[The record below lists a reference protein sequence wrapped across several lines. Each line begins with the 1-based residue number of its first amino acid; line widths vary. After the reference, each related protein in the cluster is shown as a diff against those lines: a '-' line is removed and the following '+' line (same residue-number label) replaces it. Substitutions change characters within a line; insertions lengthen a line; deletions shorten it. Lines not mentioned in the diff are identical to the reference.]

1 MPPDMRVQTPL
12 LKGVFSAAMALIAA
26 AVLIPE
32 VRAQAL
38 LVERLPGG
46 THLGLVNQPLADAT
60 TLVWPEVSDDREAVI
75 GRLTVGR
82 LTIAADVEAAFG
94 AAETEG
100 SPTPAPPV
108 IVAVGGASADELSS
122 LLERV
127 LGDRPAA
134 PVVVPSPP
142 VLVEGGLDRRL
153 GAPGSEA
160 LLRFEILLPPPGD
173 SRRSSVEVLWDLVPQ
188 LLSDTIP
195 ILQSRVE
202 DDRGMLDGR
211 VDAEIAEIT
220 VSDLRLQLARIAS
233 DPNLQ
238 ADDVA
243 EARRRLQVRRYAAL
257 EEHPDAAVKVLE
269 RWLSGGEEAVREL
282 VFGIQAVTIQ
292 SVREAAAEWLPTH
305 PGHAQLILPP
315 RVFNPRFAVGP
326 QIHQLENDLAAAI
339 LERASAPLSVVVL
352 RPVMVPD
359 LDGEVTATVLA
370 RLARELRSAESRP
383 GFVRVRTDPPL
394 IEVAGPADGFGEL
407 LEQLTSAYV
416 AVASDRSPVTTS
428 GDDARRR
435 ALDLMAGLLGVTE
448 AEEIRL
454 RRPSFVR
461 ATWPSAWSRPMPRR
475 RPRPWANSGRL
486 IRATVVRRMSRACPR
501 SRAPGSPPPGTSRSW
516 WWPSKRSSAGTRPHS
531 MVLRELLET
540 RAGALWPDSR
550 VEVLRPYVPGR
561 SLLLVEVA
569 ANETVDEVERAVVE
583 KWSSLTSGA
592 GEAELAPVKRRVAAA
607 ASAEMSGVAGHARLC
622 AATAAG
628 ASRWHQPAE
637 FELEILTV
645 DAEMINLI
653 LKSFSDFSTLETTGA
668 GALPITEL
676 QRR

>member
-1 MPPDMRVQTPL
+1 MPPDMRVQTIL
-12 LKGVFSAAMALIAA
+12 LKGVLGVASGLLAA
-26 AVLIPE
+26 AILIGE

-46 THLGLVNQPLADAT
+46 TQLVLVNQPLADAT
-60 TLVWPEVSDDREAVI
+60 TLVWPEVSDDQQAVI

-82 LTIAADVEAAFG
+82 LTIAADVEAVLG
-94 AAETEG
+94 AAEVEG
-100 SPTPAPPV
+100 SPTPVPPV

-134 PVVVPSPP
+134 SVVMPKPSI
-142 VLVEGGLDRRL
+142 LVEGGLDRRL

-173 SRRSSVEVLWDLVPQ
+173 ARRSSVEVLWELVPK
-188 LLSDTIP
+188 LLSETIP
-195 ILQSRVE
+195 ILQSRMENDFGV
-202 DDRGMLDGR
+202 LDGR
-211 VDAEIAEIT
+211 IDAEIAEIT

-243 EARRRLQVRRYAAL
+243 AARRRLQVRRYAAL
-257 EEHPDAAVKVLE
+257 EEHPEAAEIVLK

-282 VFGIQAVTIQ
+282 VFGTQAVTIQ
-292 SVREAAAEWLPTH
+292 SVRVAAAEWLPTH

-326 QIHQLENDLAAAI
+326 QTHQLGNDLTAAI

-370 RLARELRSAESRP
+370 RLARELRLAASRP
-383 GFVRVRTDPPL
+383 GFVRVRTVPPL
-394 IEVAGPADGFGEL
+394 IEVAGSADGFGEL

-416 AVASDRSPVTTS
+416 AVASDRAPVTTY

-448 AEEIRL
+448 AEDLSPAVLL
-454 RRPSFVR
+454 RPGNLALGVV
-461 ATWPSAWSRPMPRR
+461 ATDAEAAAEALGKFWAVESGGGGATDVQSVPVIPRTR
-475 RPRPWANSGRL
+475 VAAAGDESVL
-486 IRATVVRRMSRACPR
+486 VVALETVFGGDEAV
-501 SRAPGSPPPGTSRSW
+501 
-516 WWPSKRSSAGTRPHS
+516 S
-531 MVLRELLET
+531 MILRELLET
-540 RAGALWPDSR
+540 RAGALWPDGR

-569 ANETVDEVERAVVE
+569 ADDTVDAVERTVVQ
-583 KWSSLTSGA
+583 KWSSLISGT
-592 GEAELAPVKRRVAAA
+592 GEEELAPIKRRVAAA
-607 ASAEMSGVAGHARLC
+607 ASAEMSGVAGHARHC

-645 DAEMINLI
+645 DAELLNLI
-653 LKSFSDFSTLETTGA
+653 LESFSDFETLETTGA
-668 GALPITEL
+668 GTLPITEL
-676 QRR
+676 QGR

>member
-1 MPPDMRVQTPL
+1 MPPDMRVQTTL
-12 LKGVFSAAMALIAA
+12 LKGVFSASFALIAA
-26 AVLIPE
+26 AFLIPE
-32 VRAQAL
+32 ARAQAL

-46 THLGLVNQPLADAT
+46 TQLVLVNQPLADAT
-60 TLVWPEVSDDREAVI
+60 TLVWPEVSDDREAVVV
-75 GRLTVGR
+75 RLTVGR

-94 AAETEG
+94 AAQTEG
-100 SPTPAPPV
+100 PPAPVPAV

-134 PVVVPSPP
+134 SVVLPSPP

-160 LLRFEILLPPPGD
+160 LLRFELLLPPPGD
-173 SRRSSVEVLWDLVPQ
+173 ARRSSVEVLWDLVPQ

-202 DDRGMLDGR
+202 DDRGVLEGR

-269 RWLSGGEEAVREL
+269 RWLSGGEGAVREL
-282 VFGIQAVTIQ
+282 VFGTQAVTIQ

-326 QIHQLENDLAAAI
+326 QIHQLGNDLTAAI
-339 LERASAPLSVVVL
+339 LERASAPVSVVVL
-352 RPVMVPD
+352 RPVVVPD
-359 LDGEVTATVLA
+359 FDGEVTATVLA

-407 LEQLTSAYV
+407 LEQLTGAYV
-416 AVASDRSPVTTS
+416 AVVSDRAPVTTY

-448 AEEIRL
+448 AEDPSPAALL
-454 RRPSFVR
+454 RAGNLALGVV
-461 ATWPSAWSRPMPRR
+461 ATDAEAAAEALGKFWAVESRDGGATDVQSVPAVPRTR
-475 RPRPWANSGRL
+475 VAAAGDESVL
-486 IRATVVRRMSRACPR
+486 VVALETEFGGNE
-501 SRAPGSPPPGTSRSW
+501 AV
-516 WWPSKRSSAGTRPHS
+516 S

-569 ANETVDEVERAVVE
+569 ADETVDGVERAVVR
-583 KWSSLTSGA
+583 KWSSLISGA

-628 ASRWHQPAE
+628 ASRWRQPAE
-637 FELEILTV
+637 FELEVLTV
-645 DAEMINLI
+645 DVEMINLI
-653 LKSFSDFSTLETTGA
+653 LKRFSDFSTLETTGA
-668 GALPITEL
+668 GVLLITEL
-676 QRR
+676 QGR

>member
-1 MPPDMRVQTPL
+1 MPPYMRVQTTL
-12 LKGVFSAAMALIAA
+12 LKGVFSAATALIAA
-26 AVLIPE
+26 AVLTGE
-32 VRAQAL
+32 ARAQAL

-46 THLGLVNQPLADAT
+46 TQLVLVNQPLADAT
-60 TLVWPEVSDDREAVI
+60 TLVWPEASDDLEAVI

-82 LTIAADVEAAFG
+82 LTIAADIAAALG
-94 AAETEG
+94 AAEIEG
-100 SPTPAPPV
+100 PPTPVPPV

-134 PVVVPSPP
+134 SVVMPSPP

-160 LLRFEILLPPPGD
+160 LLRFEIALPPPGD
-173 SRRSSVEVLWDLVPQ
+173 ARRSSVEVLWDLIPQ
-188 LLSDTIP
+188 LLSETVP

-202 DDRGMLDGR
+202 DDRGLLDGR
-211 VDAEIAEIT
+211 IDAESAEVT

-243 EARRRLQVRRYAAL
+243 KARRRLQVRRYAAL
-257 EEHPDAAVKVLE
+257 EVHPDAAVEVLE

-326 QIHQLENDLAAAI
+326 QIHQLGNDLTAAI

-394 IEVAGPADGFGEL
+394 IEVAGSADGFGEL
-407 LEQLTSAYV
+407 LEQLTGAYV
-416 AVASDRSPVTTS
+416 AVASDHAPVTTY

-448 AEEIRL
+448 TEDPSPAALLRAGNLALGVVATDAEAAAEAL
-454 RRPSFVR
+454 GKFWAVDSNDGA
-461 ATWPSAWSRPMPRR
+461 ATDVQSVPAVPRTR
-475 RPRPWANSGRL
+475 VAAAGDESVL
-486 IRATVVRRMSRACPR
+486 VVALET
-501 SRAPGSPPPGTSRSW
+501 AFGGNE
-516 WWPSKRSSAGTRPHS
+516 AVS

-550 VEVLRPYVPGR
+550 IEVLRPYVPGR
-561 SLLLVEVA
+561 ALLLVEVA
-569 ANETVDEVERAVVE
+569 VDDTVDAVERAVVQ
-583 KWSSLTSGA
+583 KWSSLISDT
-592 GEAELAPVKRRVAAA
+592 GEEELAPVKRRVAAA

-628 ASRWHQPAE
+628 ASRWRQPAE
-637 FELEILTV
+637 FELEVLTV

-653 LKSFSDFSTLETTGA
+653 LTSFSDFSTLETTGA
-668 GALPITEL
+668 GVLPITDL
-676 QRR
+676 QGR

>member
-1 MPPDMRVQTPL
+1 MPPDMRVQTIL
-12 LKGVFSAAMALIAA
+12 LKGVLGVASGLLAA
-26 AVLIPE
+26 AFLIGD

-46 THLGLVNQPLADAT
+46 TQLVLVNQPLADAT
-60 TLVWPEVSDDREAVI
+60 TLVWPEVSDDQQAAI

-82 LTIAADVEAAFG
+82 LTIAADVEAVLG
-94 AAETEG
+94 AAEIEG
-100 SPTPAPPV
+100 SPTPVPPV

-134 PVVVPSPP
+134 SVVIPEPS

-160 LLRFEILLPPPGD
+160 VLRFEILLPPPGD
-173 SRRSSVEVLWDLVPQ
+173 ARRSSVEVLWDLVPQ
-188 LLSDTIP
+188 LLSETVP

-202 DDRGMLDGR
+202 GDFGVLDGR
-211 VDAEIAEIT
+211 IDAEIAEIT

-243 EARRRLQVRRYAAL
+243 AARRRLHVRRYAAL
-257 EEHPDAAVKVLE
+257 EEHPEAAVMVME

-292 SVREAAAEWLPTH
+292 SVRAAAAEWLPTH

-326 QIHQLENDLAAAI
+326 QIHQLGNDLAAAI
-339 LERASAPLSVVVL
+339 LERSSAPLSVVVL

-370 RLARELRSAESRP
+370 RLARELRSAASRP
-383 GFVRVRTDPPL
+383 GFVRVRTSPPL

-407 LEQLTSAYV
+407 LEQLTTAYIV
-416 AVASDRSPVTTS
+416 VASDRAPVTTY

-448 AEEIRL
+448 ADDPSPAALL
-454 RRPSFVR
+454 RPGNLALGVVATDAEAAAEALGKFWAVESSGGGATDVQSVPVIPRTR
-461 ATWPSAWSRPMPRR
+461 AAAAGDESV
-475 RPRPWANSGRL
+475 L
-486 IRATVVRRMSRACPR
+486 VVALET
-501 SRAPGSPPPGTSRSW
+501 AFGGNE
-516 WWPSKRSSAGTRPHS
+516 AVS

-561 SLLLVEVA
+561 ALLLVEVA
-569 ANETVDEVERAVVE
+569 ADDTVDAVERAVVQ
-583 KWSSLTSGA
+583 KWSSLISGV
-592 GEAELAPVKRRVAAA
+592 GEEELEPVKRRVAAA
-607 ASAEMSGVAGHARLC
+607 ASAEMSGVAGHARHC

-653 LKSFSDFSTLETTGA
+653 LERFSDFETLETTGA
-668 GALPITEL
+668 GVLPITEL
-676 QRR
+676 QGR

>member
-1 MPPDMRVQTPL
+1 M
-12 LKGVFSAAMALIAA
+12 
-26 AVLIPE
+26 
-32 VRAQAL
+32 
-38 LVERLPGG
+38 
-46 THLGLVNQPLADAT
+46 
-60 TLVWPEVSDDREAVI
+60 
-75 GRLTVGR
+75 
-82 LTIAADVEAAFG
+82 
-94 AAETEG
+94 
-100 SPTPAPPV
+100 
-108 IVAVGGASADELSS
+108 
-122 LLERV
+122 
-127 LGDRPAA
+127 
-134 PVVVPSPP
+134 
-142 VLVEGGLDRRL
+142 
-153 GAPGSEA
+153 
-160 LLRFEILLPPPGD
+160 LPPPGD
-173 SRRSSVEVLWDLVPQ
+173 ARRSAVEVLWDLIPQ
-188 LLSDTIP
+188 LLSETIP
-195 ILQSRVE
+195 ILQSRVA
-202 DDRGMLDGR
+202 DDRGILDGR
-211 VDAEIAEIT
+211 IDAETAEIT

-257 EEHPDAAVKVLE
+257 EEHPDAALEVLE

-326 QIHQLENDLAAAI
+326 QIHQLGNDLTAAI

-407 LEQLTSAYV
+407 LEQLTGAYV
-416 AVASDRSPVTTS
+416 AVASDRSPVPTY

-448 AEEIRL
+448 TEDPSPAALLRAGNLALGVVATDAEAAAEAL
-454 RRPSFVR
+454 GKFWAVDSSDGA
-461 ATWPSAWSRPMPRR
+461 ATNVQSVPAVPRTR
-475 RPRPWANSGRL
+475 VAAAGDESVL
-486 IRATVVRRMSRACPR
+486 VVGLETEFGGNEA
-501 SRAPGSPPPGTSRSW
+501 A
-516 WWPSKRSSAGTRPHS
+516 S

-550 VEVLRPYVPGR
+550 IRVLRPYVPGR
-561 SLLLVEVA
+561 SLLLVVIA
-569 ANETVDEVERAVVE
+569 ADETVDVVERTVVRG
-583 KWSSLTSGA
+583 WSSLTSSA

-628 ASRWHQPAE
+628 ASRWREPAE
-637 FELEILTV
+637 FELEVLTV

-668 GALPITEL
+668 GVLPITEL
-676 QRR
+676 QSR

>member
-1 MPPDMRVQTPL
+1 MPPDMRVQTTL
-12 LKGVFSAAMALIAA
+12 LKGVLSAAIALIAT
-26 AVLIPE
+26 AVLTRE

-46 THLGLVNQPLADAT
+46 TELVLVNQPLADAT
-60 TLVWPEVSDDREAVI
+60 TLAWPEVSDEREAVV

-82 LTIAADVEAAFG
+82 LTMTADVEAAFG
-94 AAETEG
+94 AAGTEG
-100 SPTPAPPV
+100 EPTPVPPV

-134 PVVVPSPP
+134 PVVAPSPL

-153 GAPGSEA
+153 GAPGTEA

-173 SRRSSVEVLWDLVPQ
+173 SRRSSVEVLWDLVPH
-188 LLSDTIP
+188 LLSDAIP

-202 DDRGMLDGR
+202 DDRGILDGR
-211 VDAEIAEIT
+211 VDAEVAEIT

-243 EARRRLQVRRYAAL
+243 EARRRLQVRRYASL
-257 EEHPDAAVKVLE
+257 EEHPDAAVKVLD

-305 PGHAQLILPP
+305 PGRAQLILPP
-315 RVFNPRFAVGP
+315 RVFNPRFAVAP
-326 QIHQLENDLAAAI
+326 QLYQLENDLAAAI
-339 LERASAPLSVVVL
+339 LERAGAPLSVVVL

-359 LDGEVTATVLA
+359 LDGEVTAMVLA
-370 RLARELRSAESRP
+370 RLARELRAAESRP

-407 LEQLTSAYV
+407 LEQLTSAYLE
-416 AVASDRSPVTTS
+416 VASDRSPVTTS

-448 AEEIRL
+448 AEEVSPAALL
-454 RRPSFVR
+454 RAGNLALGVV
-461 ATWPSAWSRPMPRR
+461 ATDAEAAAEALGKF
-475 RPRPWANSGRL
+475 WAVE
-486 IRATVVRRMSRACPR
+486 A
-501 SRAPGSPPPGTSRSW
+501 
-516 WWPSKRSSAGTRPHS
+516 SAGGATDVQSVPVVPRTRVAAAGDESVLVVALETEFGGNEAHS

-550 VEVLRPYVPGR
+550 VRVLRPYVPGR

-569 ANETVDEVERAVVE
+569 ANDTVDGVERAVVK
-583 KWSSLTSGA
+583 KWSALAAGA
-592 GEAELAPVKRRVAAA
+592 GEVELAPVKRRVAAA

-628 ASRWHQPAE
+628 ASRWRQPAE
-637 FELEILTV
+637 FELEVLTV
-645 DAEMINLI
+645 DVEMINLI

-676 QRR
+676 QKR